1 MKITRKISIALV
13 LVMLLAMTLAVIPA
27 SAATTVS
34 VAGEFNGWN
43 TSKNVAPETSG
54 STYNVSIYL
63 SAGTY
68 EFKVVKNGGTW
79 YGCNNKT
86 ITNTCSAFT
95 TSTSGGNMKLVAGNE
110 GTYTFNFNTST
121 NKLTVTYTAPS
132 CAHEWSDATCQTP
145 QTCDKCGDTNGGK
158 LPHYYVDGTCKFGCG
173 TTSEYVTVY
182 VQNAANWANV
192 YCYTWNP
199 DPYVAWPGEIMNYD
213 EETDLWS
220 YQVPADHDG
229 LIFNNNSGTQTANLT
244 VPTDCQ
250 TLYNNSTKKWI
261 MNHDFVD
268 GKCTLCDEIEAH
280 ECSYTA
286 PTCVAPATCTIC
298 GAEGDPKVGHGEE
311 GCLCNLVVNNAA
323 GWSTVYF
330 HAWGSNGDYATW
342 PGTPMEKGEDGLWYG
357 YVPTDY
363 TGFLFHNN
371 SGTQTSDLTHHAGMV
386 YNNSNNSW
394 GTGATTE
401 NVYTVVG
408 DGALC
413 GDKTPDNATS
423 GWETDNTDNDMTAGE
438 NGIYTKTFTGVKAG
452 TYAIKVVLNRSWDDG
467 MNWGGDGESG
477 NFIFTVEKDNS
488 TVVISFDSNKKVISF
503 TSEHV
508 HVWTDATCT
517 VAKTCEF
524 GCTEGDPLGHNFVD
538 RVCTRCEAKED
549 CKHEETEL
557 INTATCTEG
566 GVQYNKCKK
575 CGETVGEETASE
587 ALGHTYNDYGYCS
600 VCKTGDIYS
609 VVGAEGLCGEAW
621 NVESTKHN
629 LLFNSETGVYSY
641 TFTNLTAGTY
651 QFKVVKNHA
660 WAGALGGTA
669 QDGNYEITVG
679 EGSDLVISVVDG
691 KLVVKEL
698 CFSLE
703 SAANYYLVPGEWA
716 SDDAHFA
723 IYWFDKNT
731 DTNGWVKMTQVEG
744 HSYYSASVP
753 AGASHIIFVR
763 VDPAAELGWDA
774 KWNQSSDLAVS
785 ANGGTYLFK
794 SWGIK
799 TEDDQNPKDVIEAHT
814 HAYEA
819 VVTAPTCVDAGYTTN
834 TCSCGDKYISDN
846 KAATGVHTYV
856 NCVCS
861 VCEKKLPVIDS
872 DKSYT
877 FGDVA
882 NLGEEIVVSGEL
894 RDNNDGTYQFHNGT
908 TIQFTVPARATV
920 SIVGHSTSY
929 GIFDVYLNGEKV
941 NMAGSY
947 SFTAT
952 EDTTVM
958 IATGNYQNSYIKSIS
973 VTTYKI
979 FDKDATVSFGTE
991 GNYKDSFIDFSAMAQ
1006 RDNGG
1011 NNTQLSSGSFSFNV
1025 AAGAVVKI
1033 NGYPG
1038 YTSYKLADGKT
1049 ITEEITATEYYY
1061 YATEETTLTFVAVN
1075 SDNYLYSIEI
1085 VIHTGLKLNE
1095 GKDSTCALEGYNA
1108 YYSCDCHEGDLT
1120 DRGTVAKKAHV
1131 VAENSAYTVTLLPTA
1146 ETNGKI
1152 ATQCENCHCDLELVL
1167 PMLSGR
1173 FLRTYQI
1180 HLGNCGDPTDHYGIL
1195 LSDLDMVVEGAVYVE
1210 FDIEGSYAHSV
1221 TETSESHII
1230 VLPTETTN
1238 GTLVTKCAACGG
1250 ELEMVVPMYG
1260 GKYAKF
1266 YLINY
1271 GTCKNNTDVYT
1282 ATIEDFNMEITGYI
1296 TVSFEVKHEYDCTPA
1311 VDAAVAPTCTATGL
1325 TEGSHCSVCEKV
1337 LVAQQTV
1344 PATGHSFNEW
1354 HTIQEPTEKNQGI
1367 KSRTCKNCPETETG
1381 VIAVL
1386 GHDHSRWDVIILPAV
1401 APTCTSTGL
1410 TEGKQCSG
1418 CTEILVDQEIIPA
1431 LGHTEKTIPAKAATC
1446 TETGLTEGKQ
1456 CTVCN
1461 TVTVA
1466 QQTVKALGHT
1476 EVVDAAK
1483 AATCT
1488 ESGLTTGKHCS
1499 VCSTVLLAQEVVPAT
1514 GHKTVTDSAKKPT
1527 CTATGL
1533 TEGSH
1538 CSVCSTVLKAQE
1550 TIPALGHTE
1559 VVDAAVAPTCV
1570 KTGLTEGKH
1579 CSVCGKTLVAQ
1590 ETVPALGHT
1599 EETLAAVV
1607 PTCTETGLTE
1617 GKKCTTCGTVLLA
1630 QEEVPAT
1637 GHLYVCD
1644 VCAYCYNVHPTF
1656 LVGDTHYVINDLL
1669 IAAEADYR
1677 YIYIAEPGLYEVT
1690 GGAPLTI
1697 FIWNES
1703 PNAVLTGNEPYV
1715 WNVDMST
1722 FLHLSS
1728 FLVEFKEAGLYW
1740 IGFNFAQVG
1749 DLREF
1754 DINIAKHAHSFA
1766 DATCTAP
1773 KTCKCGATEGDALG
1787 HSFVDGKC
1795 ACGESDPNYVPPHE
1809 HKFVEGKCECG
1820 ESDPNYVPPHEH
1832 NFVEGKCECGESDPN
1847 YVAPEQPEEELGFFE
1862 SIWAAIVAFFAS
1874 IGEFFKNLFTPK
1886 Q

>member
-1 MKITRKISIALV
+1 MKLTRKISIAIV
-13 LVMLLAMTLAVIPA
+13 LVMLLTMIIAVIPA

-34 VAGEFNGWN
+34 VAGSMNGWDTGKN
-43 TSKNVAPETSG
+43 TTTTVTN
-54 STYNVSIYL
+54 STYSISIYL
-63 SAGTY
+63 TAGTY
-68 EFKVVKNGGTW
+68 EFKIVKNGSTW
-79 YGCNNKT
+79 YGYNNKT
-86 ITNTCSAFT
+86 ITNTCTAFT
-95 TSTSGGNMKLVAGNE
+95 LSTSGGNMKLVAQNE
-110 GTYTFNFNTST
+110 GTYTFNFTT
-121 NKLTVTYTAPS
+121 ANKLSITFAAPT
-132 CAHEWSDATCQTP
+132 CAHEWVEATCKAAK
-145 QTCDKCGDTNGGK
+145 TCSKCGDTNGDP
-158 LPHYYVDGTCKFGCG
+158 LPHYFVDGVCKFGCG
-173 TTSEYVTVY
+173 TTSKYVTVY
-182 VQNAANWANV
+182 VQNDAKWSVVN
-192 YCYTWNP
+192 CYTWGES
-199 DPYVAWPGEIMNYD
+199 PYVSWSGEAMSYD
-213 EETDLWS
+213 EETGLYY
-220 YQVPADHDG
+220 YQIPAAYNKV
-229 LIFNNNSGTQTANLT
+229 IFNNGSAQTANLD
-244 VPTDCQ
+244 VPTDCKN
-250 TLYNNSTKKWI
+250 LYNNSTNQWT
-261 MNHDFVD
+261 MNHQFVD
-268 GKCTLCDEIEAH
+268 GKCSVCGAFAEHDCDF
-280 ECSYTA
+280 A
-286 PTCVAPATCTIC
+286 PATCQAPATCTIC
-298 GAEGDPKVGHGEE
+298 GTTSGEAAKHGTE
-311 GCLCNLVVNNAA
+311 GCICNVVVDNAA
-323 GWSTVYF
+323 GWTAVYCYTWSTDPLV
-330 HAWGSNGDYATW
+330 AW
-342 PGTPMEKGEDGLWYG
+342 PGAAMNKGEDGRWYANIPEG
-357 YVPTDY
+357 YTNII
-363 TGFLFHNN
+363 FNN
-371 SGTQTSDLTHHAGMV
+371 NNGTQTGDLTFNPGKI
-386 YNNSNNSW
+386 YNNKTNAW
-394 GTGATTE
+394 GSGAADET
-401 NVYTVVG
+401 VYTVVG
-408 DGALC
+408 SGAYL
-413 GDKTPDNATS
+413 GSEWSPEADK
-423 GWETDNTDNDMTAGE
+423 NDLVLGE
-438 NGIYTKTFTGVKAG
+438 NGLYTKVYTGVGKGNYEFKIA
-452 TYAIKVVLNRSWDDG
+452 LNHGWD
-467 MNWGGDGESG
+467 NAVGDPKKPANAN
-477 NFIFTVEKDNS
+477 NFDLAVELDNS
-488 TVVISFDSNKKVISF
+488 TVTFTFDPKTNTV
-503 TSEHV
+503 TVTVEHV

-517 VAKTCEF
+517 AAKTCEF
-524 GCTEGDPLGHNFVD
+524 GCTEGEPLGHNFVD

-566 GVQYNKCKK
+566 GVQYNKCKA

-587 ALGHTYNDYGYCS
+587 ALGHDYDAY
-600 VCKTGDIYS
+600 
-609 VVGAEGLCGEAW
+609 GACNRCDADLVYTVSGSEGLCGTNW
-621 NVESTKHN
+621 NPNDVNNN
-629 LLFNSETGVYSY
+629 LLFDPETGNYSITY
-641 TFTNLTAGTY
+641 ENVKAGSY
-651 QFKVVKNHA
+651 EFKVVKNHDYK
-660 WAGALGGTA
+660 GAFGENGATTDNVA
-669 QDGNYEITVG
+669 NYKITVG

-703 SAANYYLVPGEWA
+703 SAANYYLVPGAWA

-763 VDPAAELGWDA
+763 VDPKAAELGWDA
-774 KWNQSSDLAVS
+774 KWNQSSDIAVS
-785 ANGGTYLFK
+785 ANGGTYLFTAFGEGEGA
-794 SWGIK
+794 SD
-799 TEDDQNPKDVIEAHT
+799 TVEAHA

-819 VVTAPTCVDAGYTTN
+819 AVTAPTCVDAGYTTN
-834 TCSCGDKYISDN
+834 TCTCGDKYISDN

-856 NCVCS
+856 NCACS

-894 RDNNDGTYQFHNGT
+894 RDNNDGTYQFSANT

-920 SIVGHSTSY
+920 TIVGHSTSY

-941 NMAGSY
+941 EMAGSY

-958 IATGNYQNSYIKSIS
+958 IATGNYQYSYIKSIS

-1075 SDNYLYSIEI
+1075 PDNYLYSIEI

-1210 FDIEGSYAHSV
+1210 FEIEGSYAHSV

-1260 GKYAKF
+1260 GKYARF
-1266 YLINY
+1266 YLVNY

-1354 HTIQEPTEKNQGI
+1354 ITIQEPTEKNQGI

-1431 LGHTEKTIPAKAATC
+1431 LGHTEKTLPAKAATC
-1446 TETGLTEGKQ
+1446 TSTGLTEGKQ

-1499 VCSTVLLAQEVVPAT
+1499 VCSTVLLAQEVVPAA

-1579 CSVCGKTLVAQ
+1579 CSVCGETLVAQ

-1617 GKKCTTCGTVLLA
+1617 GKKCTTCGTVTLA
-1630 QEEVPAT
+1630 QEELPAA
-1637 GHLYVCD
+1637 GHTYYYNLCLVCY
-1644 VCAYCYNVHPTF
+1644 APNPY
-1656 LVGDTHYVINDLL
+1656 
-1669 IAAEADYR
+1669 
-1677 YIYIAEPGLYEVT
+1677 YIANNVVAGENKLVCNEYHLVANGEGEHGHPYEFPYFTVTEAGRYTFTCDKQLTVFIYTTPVTADNADIWAT
-1690 GGAPLTI
+1690 GGAGWNVFEFDGDADLQPGVYFLGFIYLEDQGEYNLTI
-1697 FIWNES
+1697 
-1703 PNAVLTGNEPYV
+1703 TR
-1715 WNVDMST
+1715 T
-1722 FLHLSS
+1722 
-1728 FLVEFKEAGLYW
+1728 
-1740 IGFNFAQVG
+1740 
-1749 DLREF
+1749 
-1754 DINIAKHAHSFA
+1754 DIPVPH
-1766 DATCTAP
+1766 
-1773 KTCKCGATEGDALG
+1773 E

-1795 ACGESDPNYVPPHE
+1795 ECGESDPNYVPPHE

-1874 IGEFFKNLFTPK
+1874 IGEFFKNLFAPK